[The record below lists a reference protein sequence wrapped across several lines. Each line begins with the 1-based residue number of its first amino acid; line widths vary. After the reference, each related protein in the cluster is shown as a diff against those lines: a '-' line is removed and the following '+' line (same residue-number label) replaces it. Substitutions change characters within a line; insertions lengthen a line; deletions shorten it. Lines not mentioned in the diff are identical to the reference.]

1 MPQGHLF
8 VRPILVAAALAS
20 AGLLAACVLTSPVQA
35 HVVAGSRVFPVTL
48 TLDDPGTA
56 DEGSLPSLV
65 YQRSV
70 QDGGTGPTHS
80 YNLGFEFDKTITPN
94 TALILNG
101 GYRIQQTNGSKTQAG
116 FQNLYITGKWQVF
129 LNAPHE
135 FVASVGV
142 IRELGGTGT
151 SHTGGDRHGATSP
164 TLYFGKGL
172 GDLPIGLLRPLAVT
186 GELSYTI
193 ADKELKASP
202 GQQPSGS
209 SLISAPFVS
218 GLANQY
224 NNGNN
229 NAWSGGVSLQ
239 YSLPYLQSQVR
250 NIGLPGFLGDL
261 IPLVEFTWSSP
272 ASTPSAQP
280 TRWTAAPG
288 VVYIADWGQV
298 GVEALVPLN
307 KASGPNVGAVA
318 LVHFFFDDLFP
329 TSIGK
334 PIFP

>member
-1 MPQGHLF
+1 M
-8 VRPILVAAALAS
+8 RPILVAAALAS

-151 SHTGGDRHGATSP
+151 ST
-164 TLYFGKGL
+164 
-172 GDLPIGLLRPLAVT
+172 
-186 GELSYTI
+186 
-193 ADKELKASP
+193 
-202 GQQPSGS
+202 
-209 SLISAPFVS
+209 
-218 GLANQY
+218 
-224 NNGNN
+224 
-229 NAWSGGVSLQ
+229 
-239 YSLPYLQSQVR
+239 
-250 NIGLPGFLGDL
+250 
-261 IPLVEFTWSSP
+261 
-272 ASTPSAQP
+272 SAQ
-280 TRWTAAPG
+280 W
-288 VVYIADWGQV
+288 I
-298 GVEALVPLN
+298 
-307 KASGPNVGAVA
+307 
-318 LVHFFFDDLFP
+318 
-329 TSIGK
+329 
-334 PIFP
+334 